1 MSDAVPLG
9 ERLRFGTMV
18 STSSREEATRGL
30 ESIARWGYEV
40 LWAPDHVAFTGPV
53 NDPLTTLAY
62 LSALEPKLT
71 FGTSVYLLPL
81 RHPVP
86 VAKMVATLDRLL
98 GAGHFIFG
106 VGVGGEFP
114 REYEACGVPIHERGG
129 RATEAIQVM
138 KRLWSGERVEHRG
151 KYFSFGEI
159 SMQPRPKT
167 PGGPPIWIGGRAE
180 GPLKRA
186 ARYGDG
192 WMPYVVTPK
201 RFADGLDFIG
211 KEAERAGRDA
221 DVVRHLHP
229 DILQARR
236 QRRSG
241 ARSRGQISKQ
251 ALRDRHDR
259 CGETLRRTGPSGGHG
274 SEGERVHQGGRARH
288 RNRRDHASVGAQRAA
303 RAIRQ
308 RSDPAAEPLS
318 AANEI

>member
-1 MSDAVPLG
+1 MISASD
-9 ERLRFGTMV
+9 
-18 STSSREEATRGL
+18 REQAIQDL

-53 NDPLTTLAY
+53 SDPLTTLAY
-62 LSALEPKLT
+62 LSALSPKLT

-114 REYEACGVPIHERGG
+114 REYEACGIPIGERGG

-138 KRLWSGERVEHRG
+138 KRLWSGDRVEHRG

-159 SMQPRPKT
+159 SMQPRPRT

-186 ARYGDG
+186 ARFGDG

-201 RFADGLDFIG
+201 RAADGLEFIAREAESVGRKFEHFGTALHLFATVGASYEAALDVAATHLSKRYAMDFREPAKRYAAVGKPADVAARIDEFIKAGIRDVNVDIISAPADRDAQHEQFG
-211 KEAERAGRDA
+211 KE
-221 DVVRHLHP
+221 VIPL
-229 DILQARR
+229 
-236 QRRSG
+236 
-241 ARSRGQISKQ
+241 
-251 ALRDRHDR
+251 
-259 CGETLRRTGPSGGHG
+259 LRR
-274 SEGERVHQGGRARH
+274 
-288 RNRRDHASVGAQRAA
+288 
-303 RAIRQ
+303 
-308 RSDPAAEPLS
+308 
-318 AANEI
+318 

>member
-9 ERLRFGTMV
+9 NRLRFGTMIA
-18 STSSREEATRGL
+18 SSNREQAIQGL

-53 NDPLTTLAY
+53 SDPLTTLAY
-62 LSALEPKLT
+62 LSALSPTLT

-114 REYEACGVPIHERGG
+114 REYEACGVPIGERGG

-138 KRLWSGERVEHRG
+138 KRLWSGDRVEHRG

-159 SMQPRPKT
+159 SMQPRPRT

-192 WMPYVVTPK
+192 WMPYVVTPE

-211 KEAERAGRDA
+211 KEAERAGRKLASFGTCIQMFCTLGESVEAAHKVAAKFLSKRYATDMTEAARRYGALGRPA
-221 DVVRHLHP
+221 DVAAKINEYIR
-229 DILQARR
+229 A
-236 QRRSG
+236 G
-241 ARSRGQISKQ
+241 ARDIGIDAVTHISE
-251 ALRDRHDR
+251 RD
-259 CGETLRRTGPSGGHG
+259 
-274 SEGERVHQGGRARH
+274 
-288 RNRRDHASVGAQRAA
+288 AQLEQFGKEV
-303 RAIRQ
+303 I
-308 RSDPAAEPLS
+308 PLLGL
-318 AANEI
+318 

>member
-1 MSDAVPLG
+1 MGEGLPLNSKI
-9 ERLRFGTMV
+9 RFGAMATAAD
-18 STSSREEATRGL
+18 REHALKTVNTLSE
-30 ESIARWGYEV
+30 WGYESI
-40 LWAPDHVAFTGPV
+40 WTGDHVAFTGPI
-53 NDPLTTLAY
+53 DDSLTQLTY
-62 LSALEPKLT
+62 LSALKPSLI

-138 KRLWSGERVEHRG
+138 KRLWSGDRVEPRG

-159 SMQPRPKT
+159 SMQPKPRT
-167 PGGPPIWIGGRAE
+167 PGGPPVWIGGRAE

-186 ARYGDG
+186 ARFGDG

-211 KEAERAGRDA
+211 KEAEHAGRRLKSFGTCMQIFCTLGESVEAAHAVAGKFLSKRYATDMMDAAKRYGALGRPA
-221 DVVRHLHP
+221 DVAAKVSEY
-229 DILQARR
+229 IKA
-236 QRRSG
+236 G
-241 ARSRGQISKQ
+241 ARDIGVDAITHPS
-251 ALRDRHDR
+251 
-259 CGETLRRTGPSGGHG
+259 ERT
-274 SEGERVHQGGRARH
+274 
-288 RNRRDHASVGAQRAA
+288 AQLEQFGKEV
-303 RAIRQ
+303 I
-308 RSDPAAEPLS
+308 PLLS
-318 AANEI
+318 L